1 MGYDTYHQING
12 LLQGEINA
20 LNNISKTSCVVASYT
35 LGAANDSK
43 MWSFVGGKSYSTA
56 SPVNTGTASRD
67 HCSKQ
72 DYK

>member
-1 MGYDTYHQING
+1 MTQRYGP
-12 LLQGEINA
+12 LLVGNH
-20 LNNISKTSCVVASYT
+20 TVA
-35 LGAANDSK
+35 
-43 MWSFVGGKSYSTA
+43 TA